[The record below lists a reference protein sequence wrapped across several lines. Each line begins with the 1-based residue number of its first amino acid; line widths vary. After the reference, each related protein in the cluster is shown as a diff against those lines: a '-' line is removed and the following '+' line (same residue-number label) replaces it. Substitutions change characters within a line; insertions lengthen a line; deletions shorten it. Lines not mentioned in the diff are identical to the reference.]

1 MFNGMVE
8 TAFTILFFGVFGY
21 LHANEL
27 TEPGEVFGWLPR
39 LIKNKYLAKFTW
51 QCAKC
56 VAGFWSL
63 WYVLLSNYDV
73 LSLDLLKTTAFVSIL
88 SAFIADT
95 LTKFIFR

>member
-1 MFNGMVE
+1 MVE
-8 TAFTILFFGVFGY
+8 TALTILFFGVFGY

-39 LIKNKYLAKFTW
+39 LIKNKYLAKITW
-51 QCAKC
+51 ECAKC

-63 WYVLLSNYDV
+63 WYVLLSNYDA
-73 LSLDLLKTTAFVSIL
+73 LSFETFKAAIFTSIL

-95 LTKFIFR
+95 LTKYIFE